1 MDRKKRYIYRITNL
15 VNGKTYIGQRSMN
28 GRYKTALADLY
39 WGSGKL
45 LKLAQAKYGL
55 ENFKKEILIEGF
67 FSKDEINQFEK
78 CAIRIERFL
87 GKAEYNIAYG
97 GDGGFT
103 GFWGTNL
110 CSESKRRKQGQ
121 YIKDL
126 LSKLSEE
133 ERKEFYRKRTEKT
146 LITWQQNGT
155 KHETFKGKHHSEE
168 TKNKMRESRKGK
180 CSGSKN
186 GSFGKHWFTNG
197 VENIKCKNC
206 PEGFWPGRVNC
217 NQYNKL

>member
-1 MDRKKRYIYRITNL
+1 M
-15 VNGKTYIGQRSMN
+15 
-28 GRYKTALADLY
+28 
-39 WGSGKL
+39 
-45 LKLAQAKYGL
+45 KLAQAKYGL

-103 GFWGTNL
+103 GFWGTDL

-168 TKNKMRESRKGK
+168 IKNKMRESPVKVNAQAQKTGPSANIGLRMESRILNVKIAPK
-180 CSGSKN
+180 ASGQE
-186 GSFGKHWFTNG
+186 GLIAI
-197 VENIKCKNC
+197 NIINYKIG
-206 PEGFWPGRVNC
+206 PVLEGLRSRLISGY
-217 NQYNKL
+217 NQFNSDRAK